1 MIGKTLIGI
10 DPGCSGALVVLAPS
24 GERVD
29 CLLMP
34 TFKNGKSS
42 RVNGAAVAAFL
53 KKHSQYDRAGT
64 HAYLE
69 SVHAMP
75 KQGVSSV
82 FTFGHAA
89 GVVEGILQ
97 GLGIAYTLVPPQ
109 QWKKRAGLIGTD
121 KDAARSR
128 AIQLWPT
135 WRDLDLKGKGQ
146 ALADAALIARFGAE
160 PVGITATSKQA
171 MKEAA

>member
-1 MIGKTLIGI
+1 MLIGI
-10 DPGCSGALVVLAPS
+10 DPGCSGAVCVMYPS
-24 GERVD
+24 GELIGW
-29 CLLMP
+29 CQMP
-34 TFKNGKSS
+34 TVKVGKST
-42 RVNGAAVAAFL
+42 RINGAALAAFL
-53 KKHSQYDRAGT
+53 RRYIGLS

-69 SVHAMP
+69 QVHSMP

-89 GVVEGILQ
+89 GVAEGILQ

-109 QWKKRAGLIGTD
+109 HWKKRAGLIGQD

-128 AIQLWPT
+128 AIQLWPN

-146 ALADAALIARFGAE
+146 ALADAALIAKYG
-160 PVGITATSKQA
+160 S
-171 MKEAA
+171 EA

>member
-1 MIGKTLIGI
+1 MLIGI
-10 DPGCSGALVVLAPS
+10 DPGCSGAAVALTADHSLIQA
-24 GERVD
+24 
-29 CLLMP
+29 LLMP

-42 RVNGAAVAAFL
+42 RVNGAALAAFL
-53 KKHSQYDRAGT
+53 RQYNVYGA

-89 GVVEGILQ
+89 GVAEGILQ

-109 QWKKRAGLIGTD
+109 AWKKRAGLIGQD

-146 ALADAALIARFGAE
+146 ALADAALIAKFG
-160 PVGITATSKQA
+160 S
-171 MKEAA
+171 AA

>member
-1 MIGKTLIGI
+1 MLIGI
-10 DPGCSGALVVLAPS
+10 DPGCSGALVVLAPDNALMDS
-24 GERVD
+24 M
-29 CLLMP
+29 LMP

-42 RVNGAAVAAFL
+42 RVNGAALGAWL
-53 KKHSQYDRAGT
+53 KKFQHPSA
-64 HAYLE
+64 HAILE

-75 KQGVSSV
+75 KQGVTSV

-89 GVVEGILQ
+89 GVVEGLLQ

-109 QWKKRAGLIGTD
+109 TWKKRAGLIGQD

-135 WRDLDLKGKGQ
+135 WRELDLKGKGQ
-146 ALADAALIARFGAE
+146 ALADAALIARYGR
-160 PVGITATSKQA
+160 
-171 MKEAA
+171 EAA